1 MAKKVSEV
9 NLKAYVNLYK
19 TLDTEGEREI
29 ETSSVKKE
37 EQGLE

>member
-29 ETSSVKKE
+29 ETYSVKKE